1 MNRMI
6 LLGVLIL
13 SLLSAAYK
21 NAGGDAGASAGSLAG
36 VWKDRETGS
45 VITLHEDG
53 SADIRIKSGSGA
65 SGELAFAVPWKQ
77 EGDIVVFS
85 APDAPLSDWRVEVI
99 DGEEVLTDG
108 TDIFHREAS

>member
-13 SLLSAAYK
+13 SLLAAAHK
-21 NAGGDAGASAGSLAG
+21 KAGGDAGASAGSVAG

-45 VITLHEDG
+45 VMTLHEDG
-53 SADIRIKSGSGA
+53 SAEIRIKSGSGA

-85 APDAPLSDWRVEVI
+85 APDAPLSDLRVEVI
-99 DGEEVLTDG
+99 DGEKVLTDG
-108 TDIFHREAS
+108 IDIFHREAS